1 MGNEGSMLSGLELDS
16 KPLENTDEWTLHS
29 ATSTCNGSPTLSVF
43 CARQSHDHLSNN
55 SLENAIKNLRIYR
68 HPSILKYISSWTH
81 QGQLCM
87 ATESVSP
94 LSSALGTQTVLEIC
108 LGLHDILKAL
118 IFLHEKALCSH
129 NNVCCAAIYV
139 TSDGSWK
146 LGGLE
151 FLSRL
156 ADTTPDALQKKRA
169 QRYEKAVPPEEDSR
183 KSFDPNTIDT
193 FAYGVLVDDV
203 FRRVPDDIQVPGI
216 KEFREMSRKQLQ
228 SPEPSLRPKLSQLL
242 TQPLFNHTFVVV
254 HDFLSELPLKSDVEK
269 STFFRGLVDQ
279 LREFP
284 EVLLA
289 SQLSALL
296 LSRLVLLDKT
306 AQEHLLPMIL
316 QPQNSSEL
324 ISNQPLFSM
333 TIFQQYI
340 VPRLLHMFSV
350 RDAQV
355 RLLLL
360 EHFEH
365 YCTAFTKE
373 QLCSK
378 VLPELLVGIKDTSD
392 TIVASTLR
400 ALALLVPILGAAT
413 VIGGKR
419 AKLFTDGRPKQHGFA
434 PIQSPALTQTERD
447 RPQNKERPKSSVVQE
462 VSAPLSLVELPERPS
477 PDGGEDL
484 TSAAQLDEETDNWS
498 DWDLNDS
505 QASNGFEEGAEPSLP
520 IPVSSAAT
528 TAVTLAGSLKA
539 PLSLAQ
545 SSVILA
551 SAKAKLPDITSL
563 DIKNSVVPKKKQ
575 SAPEEIDFFQD
586 MEPIIAK
593 PKLLHF
599 DDVEDFVETSAT
611 KTNSCFDVDVSAT
624 TMADNEAW
632 GDNEDWGDLSD
643 PDLPHS

>member
-1 MGNEGSMLSGLELDS
+1 MGNEGSVLPGLELDS
-16 KPLENTDEWTLHS
+16 KPLENTDQWTLHS
-29 ATSTCNGSPTLSVF
+29 ATSTCNGSPNLSVF
-43 CARQSHDHLSNN
+43 CARQSQDHNSSSSN
-55 SLENAIKNLRIYR
+55 SLEHAIKNLRIYR

-87 ATESVSP
+87 ATERVSP
-94 LSSALGTQTVLEIC
+94 LTAVLGNQTVLEVC

-139 TSDGSWK
+139 TSDGTWK

-151 FLSRL
+151 FLTRL
-156 ADTTPDALQKKRA
+156 ADTTPDVLQKKRA

-183 KSFDPNTIDT
+183 KSFDPNAIDT
-193 FAYGVLVDDV
+193 FAFGVLVDDV
-203 FRRVPDDIQVPGI
+203 FRRVPDDTPVPGI
-216 KEFREMSRKQLQ
+216 KEFREISRKQLQ
-228 SPEPSLRPKLSQLL
+228 SSEPTLRPKLSQLL
-242 TQPLFNHTFVVV
+242 IQPIFNHTFVLV
-254 HDFLSELPLKSDVEK
+254 HDFLSELPLKTDEEK

-306 AQEHLLPMIL
+306 AQEHLLPML
-316 QPQNSSEL
+316 LRPQNNSVSDC
-324 ISNQPLFSM
+324 NQPLFNVS
-333 TIFQQYI
+333 TFQQYI

-365 YCTAFTKE
+365 YCTTFSQD

-392 TIVASTLR
+392 TVVASTLR

-434 PIQSPALTQTERD
+434 AIQSTSLTQEEQD
-447 RPQNKERPKSSVVQE
+447 HPQDKECIKSITVHEASV
-462 VSAPLSLVELPERPS
+462 PLSLVELPERPS

-484 TSAAQLDEETDNWS
+484 TSNAQLDEETDNWS

-505 QASNGFEEGAEPSLP
+505 QASNGFEEQSERNLP
-520 IPVSSAAT
+520 IPVSSD
-528 TAVTLAGSLKA
+528 TALTHTSSIKT

-551 SAKAKLPDITSL
+551 SAKTRLPDITSL
-563 DIKNSVVPKKKQ
+563 DIKNSIVPKTKQ
-575 SAPEEIDFFQD
+575 SAPDEIDFFQD

-593 PKLLHF
+593 PKLLQF
-599 DDVEDFVETSAT
+599 GDIEDFVETPST
-611 KTNSCFDVDVSAT
+611 KTNSCFDVDVSASAIT
-624 TMADNEAW
+624 DNEGW
-632 GDNEDWGDLSD
+632 GDNEDWGDRKSVV
-643 PDLPHS
+643 